1 MSLRLQGL
9 AFSALAWLLLGASLW
24 LPRLD
29 AQTQLLVLS
38 PVILLLGVPHGALDV
53 VFVQQLAG
61 IRSAL
66 GWSVFTVAYAAAAA
80 SVVVLWWFAPGF
92 FLAAFLLVSVLHFSG
107 DPEGETP
114 VLFRMLYGGAIVF
127 CPMAL
132 HAVEVSGLFA
142 SLAGMPA
149 AQSIVT
155 ALQWAAW
162 PWVAAIVLAAIA
174 GAKQDTPRSI
184 ELVSLTALLIFA
196 PPLIAFTIFFCV
208 MHSARHVMRTR
219 DYSDAGTLRH
229 LLRIAGLPMLATVAS
244 VGVAWWLSDGKPLD
258 ARLAQILFVGL
269 AALTVPHMI
278 VVERVR
284 FTGWVTGRRGSR

>member
-174 GAKQDTPRSI
+174 GAKQDTARSI

-284 FTGWVTGRRGSR
+284 FTGWVMGRRGSR

>member
-1 MSLRLQGL
+1 MSLRSQGL
-9 AFSALAWLLLGASLW
+9 VFSALAWLLLGASLW

-66 GWSVFTVAYAAAAA
+66 GWSMFTVAYAAAAA

-284 FTGWVTGRRGSR
+284 FTGWVMGRRGSR